1 MRSRRPSALFLATFA
16 AVLTVGASAC
26 GSDPVTR
33 DEFIAQMRNITSGP
47 DQATPELSG
56 CIYDKIA
63 DDRDLLESASSGAD
77 LPKRDEERL
86 ADITADCWAKVEDVS
101 PSGDGKDDSKDD
113 SKDDNTKDSTTT
125 TSKDR

>member
-1 MRSRRPSALFLATFA
+1 MRTRRPPALLLAS
-16 AVLTVGASAC
+16 LTVVSAFGLSAC

-56 CIYDKIA
+56 CIYDEIA

-86 ADITADCWAKVEDVS
+86 AAITADCWAKVEDES
-101 PSGDGKDDSKDD
+101 SSGDGKDGD
-113 SKDDNTKDSTTT
+113 TKDEDQQRSTST

>member
-1 MRSRRPSALFLATFA
+1 MRSRRPSALLLATIV
-16 AVLTVGASAC
+16 AVSTLGLAGC

-86 ADITADCWAKVEDVS
+86 ASITADCWAQVEDDS
-101 PSGDGKDDSKDD
+101 SGGGKKDDGKNDGKDDG
-113 SKDDNTKDSTTT
+113 DSTTT